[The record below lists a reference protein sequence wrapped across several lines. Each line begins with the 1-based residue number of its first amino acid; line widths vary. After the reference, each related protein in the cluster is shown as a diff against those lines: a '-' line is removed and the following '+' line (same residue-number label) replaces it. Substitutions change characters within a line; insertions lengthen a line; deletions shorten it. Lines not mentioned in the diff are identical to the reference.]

1 MPHYQYLHQLFRA
14 AVDIPGFTSI
24 EVYRMTHKSMPFF
37 FFFGSQSNNKEKLV
51 HWQETLQ
58 KDSIKIDYKSQ

>member
-14 AVDIPGFTSI
+14 AVDIPGFASI

-37 FFFGSQSNNKEKLV
+37 FFLALRATIKKNLYTGRKLYRK
-51 HWQETLQ
+51 TP
-58 KDSIKIDYKSQ
+58 